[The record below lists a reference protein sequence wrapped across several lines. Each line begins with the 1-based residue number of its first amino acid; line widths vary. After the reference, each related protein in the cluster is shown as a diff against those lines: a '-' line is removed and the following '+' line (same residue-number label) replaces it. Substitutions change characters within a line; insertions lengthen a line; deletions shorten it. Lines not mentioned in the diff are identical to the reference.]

1 MSRGE
6 ELRERIFK
14 EESILT
20 DEKIKKGKKNI
31 KPKGIR
37 AASAFKS
44 YADNYQIYRI
54 GTIYSSDYIVQMI
67 YNEGSFMN
75 FELLIPGSRKVPSS
89 IEDKNYLIARLDVKF
104 QCCYAGTPAN
114 DPVEITLEIIDSYEN
129 ERDMPNLN
137 NWINNIG
144 YEATERIAEDECS
157 DWNDT
162 YSPCPNSIEILR
174 IIESERITKVSA
186 VTLGYIR
193 ELEGYIKD
201 SEENIA
207 SMEDQISDILTV
219 PTPKRTIEQKKEINR
234 LDAAIRDER
243 EFIKESEKLIKETK
257 KEAGIE

>member
-14 EESILT
+14 EESGLA
-20 DEKIKKGKKNI
+20 DEKIKKKKKPT
-31 KPKGIR
+31 KPKGVR

-44 YADNYQIYRI
+44 YADNYQIYRV

-67 YNEGSFMN
+67 YNEGSFVN
-75 FELLIPGSRKVPSS
+75 FELLTPGSREIPTS
-89 IEDKNYLIARLDVKF
+89 IEDKNYLRARLDVRF

-114 DPVEITLEIIDSYEN
+114 DPVEITIEIIDGYEN

-137 NWINNIG
+137 SWINSTG

-193 ELEGYIKD
+193 ELEGYIRD

-207 SMEDQISDILTV
+207 SMEDQISDILAV
-219 PTPKRTIEQKKEINR
+219 PTPERTTEQKEEIKR
-234 LDAAIRDER
+234 LDDEIRDER

-257 KEAGIE
+257 KEAGIK